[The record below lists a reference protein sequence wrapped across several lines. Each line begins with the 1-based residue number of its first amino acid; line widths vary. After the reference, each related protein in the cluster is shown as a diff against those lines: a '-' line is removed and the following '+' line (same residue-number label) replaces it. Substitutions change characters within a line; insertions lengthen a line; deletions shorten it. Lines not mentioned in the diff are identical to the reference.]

1 MSSRAES
8 ACPKIAGLKT
18 LEQLNNPF
26 PSYQTSTSFLGRC
39 ARYAYTKAC
48 NELFKIELQRR
59 LDAEGSSIVVLSVHP
74 GVVKTEN
81 CMESIPWYFRYIL
94 MSGAVHSNTG
104 ATSAVFAASDL
115 RVRKELRA
123 YKAAYLDSDTTIR
136 KASAQGRDMKLA
148 GDLWSLTTH
157 VVDKIL
163 TGKM

>member
-1 MSSRAES
+1 
-8 ACPKIAGLKT
+8 
-18 LEQLNNPF
+18 
-26 PSYQTSTSFLGRC
+26 
-39 ARYAYTKAC
+39 
-48 NELFKIELQRR
+48 
-59 LDAEGSSIVVLSVHP
+59 
-74 GVVKTEN
+74 
-81 CMESIPWYFRYIL
+81 MESIPWYFRYIL

-104 ATSAVFAASDL
+104 ATSAVFAASDP